1 MPLDESLT
9 QKQVRDPKQLER
21 ILETQA
27 AAVNDVATPYTVT
40 VTGADQEDGTNDVT
54 LQVKN
59 AAGTNVGTRCVLRV
73 WVAGTAYAAP
83 SATGITAFA
92 VGTGV
97 ELDEETNLADYR
109 ILTDATGKA
118 IFTLTAADGTYHVM
132 AETSGVASTGSAVVT
147 GN

>member
-1 MPLDESLT
+1 MPLQETFT
-9 QKQVRDPKQLER
+9 QKEVRDPRNLEK
-21 ILETQA
+21 ILEAQS
-27 AAVNDVATPYTVT
+27 AAVNDIASPYTVT
-40 VTGADQEDGTNDVT
+40 VTGSDQEDGTNDVT

-59 AAGTNVGTRCVLRV
+59 SAGDNVAARCVLRV
-73 WVAGTAYAAP
+73 WVAGSAYAAP

-109 ILTDATGKA
+109 ILTDATGLA
-118 IFTLTAADGTYHVM
+118 VFTLTAADGTYHVM
-132 AETSGVASTGSAVVT
+132 AECAGVASTGTAVVT